1 MLANREIL
9 KKKLFR
15 LVVSAAQGDKHRLTQ
30 VFTSIDFTM
39 KEKWRQER
47 DRTQIVETK

>member
-15 LVVSAAQGDKHRLTQ
+15 LAVSAVQGDKHHLTQ
-30 VFTSIDFTM
+30 VFTSIDFMM
-39 KEKWRQER
+39 KEKWR
-47 DRTQIVETK
+47 